1 MAKTTKQT
9 TVEAPQQYLHAY
21 ERPDNRSLVAVC
33 DLKPITMG
41 DRVARY
47 MRSPSLRDDL
57 VFSDPDYDPDDFYD
71 DEDRPM
77 SPHEERYKHFNDR
90 KKAKKAELD
99 KKASEEAAEKLRL
112 ANEEFVKR
120 VREIKADISPTK

>member
-1 MAKTTKQT
+1 MAKTTKST
-9 TVEAPQQYLHAY
+9 IVEAPQQYLHAY

-41 DRVARY
+41 DRVHRY

-57 VFSDPDYDPDDFYD
+57 VFSDPDYDPDDFLD
-71 DEDRPM
+71 DDDRPM
-77 SPHEERYKHFNDR
+77 SPHEERYEAYNNR
-90 KKAKKAELD
+90 KKARKAELD
-99 KKASEEAAEKLRL
+99 KKENAEREEKLRL

-120 VREIKADISPTK
+120 VREIKADIPATK